1 MKSNR
6 SWKNSAFTLIEL
18 LVVIAIIAILAA
30 ILFPVFAQARE
41 KARATSCLSNMK
53 QIGLAVMQYAQ
64 DYDETFPLRNY
75 NQWAAEPWD
84 WTVQPY
90 IKSLAVFYC
99 PDDSSAGQV
108 TGPGNDWMG
117 VGISYASNSLM
128 TWPGPK
134 LVGIMGYPA
143 DPNATWMGTS
153 GSATLADIKQPSDVI
168 MVTETH
174 CDDVLKAGNTDGNT
188 SRWGTC
194 AGIEDWPTWSCTA
207 PGGVFLQR
215 PPLQSRG
222 GSEDP
227 FGDQVINGSV
237 SHKHSEKRSNFLF
250 SDGHVKSM
258 KPYLTWTNSVNMW
271 DVNH

>member
-1 MKSNR
+1 LKSNR

-53 QIGLAVMQYAQ
+53 QIGLAITQYAQ

-75 NQWAAEPWD
+75 TQWSAEPWT

-90 IKSLAVFYC
+90 VKSLAVFYC
-99 PDDSSAGQV
+99 PDDSSAGEI
-108 TGPGNDWMG
+108 TGPGNAWEG

-128 TWPGPK
+128 TMWPPK
-134 LVGIMGYPA
+134 FVGIMGYGPDPGLLLTGSSTMADLNKPA
-143 DPNATWMGTS
+143 ED
-153 GSATLADIKQPSDVI
+153 I

-174 CDDVLKAGNTDGNT
+174 CDDVLKAGNPDGNT

-194 AGIEDWPTWSCTA
+194 SGIEDWPTWSCWTNSG
-207 PGGVFLQR
+207 PVLQR
-215 PPLQSRG
+215 PPMQSRG
-222 GSEDP
+222 GSEDK
-227 FGDQVINGSV
+227 FGDQVINGTV

-250 SDGHVKSM
+250 ADGHVKSM
-258 KPYLTWTNSVNMW
+258 KPYQTWTSTVNMW
-271 DVNH
+271 DVHH